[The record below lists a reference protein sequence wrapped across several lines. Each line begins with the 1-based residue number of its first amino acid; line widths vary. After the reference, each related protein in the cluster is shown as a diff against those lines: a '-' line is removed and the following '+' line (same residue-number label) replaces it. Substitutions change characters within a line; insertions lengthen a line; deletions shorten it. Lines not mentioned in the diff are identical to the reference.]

1 MEVQIKDITTSIK
14 YGPHLPTI
22 ERGDF
27 KYLKGNHFDEDYH
40 LNEFA
45 NSFVAENEKTNKC
58 LLEEGDVILAGKGNR
73 NFAWAYEV
81 EYGACIASSLFY
93 ILKIDRE
100 KIHSKYLALV
110 INSPKFQHQLK
121 LIGLGATIPVIPKK
135 ELMQL
140 KFELPTLEKQQQII
154 SINELMDKQI
164 QLERAIIK
172 KKKQL
177 KKALIDSLTN

>member
-1 MEVQIKDITTSIK
+1 MKVQIKDIALSIK

-27 KYLKGNHFDEDYH
+27 KYLKGNHFDEDYY

-45 NSFVAENEKTNKC
+45 DSFVTANEKTNKWM
-58 LLEEGDVILAGKGNR
+58 LEEGDVILAAKGNR
-73 NFAWAYEV
+73 NFAWAYEAQH
-81 EYGACIASSLFY
+81 GACIASSLFY
-93 ILKIDRE
+93 ILKIDKE
-100 KIHSKYLALV
+100 KIHSKYLELL
-110 INSPKFQHQLK
+110 INAPKFQHQLK
-121 LIGLGATIPVIPKK
+121 LIGLGASIPVIPKK

-140 KFELPTLEKQQQII
+140 KFELPTLEKQAQII
-154 SINELMDKQI
+154 HISELMDKQI
-164 QLERAIIK
+164 QFEREIIE